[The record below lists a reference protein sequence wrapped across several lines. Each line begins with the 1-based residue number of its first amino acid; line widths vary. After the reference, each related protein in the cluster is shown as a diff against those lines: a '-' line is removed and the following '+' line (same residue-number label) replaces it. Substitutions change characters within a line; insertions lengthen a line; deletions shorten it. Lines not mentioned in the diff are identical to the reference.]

1 MAYIWLEILLTRLAG
16 HLMHTFLRSA
26 VAPLLL
32 PLCAIAILSGCAS
45 PPPPPVV
52 VQAPPVKTCNTA
64 ENTEVLGQ
72 ARAEGEVTRVTTTT
86 RCITQ

>member
-1 MAYIWLEILLTRLAG
+1 MPIL
-16 HLMHTFLRSA
+16 LRSA
-26 VAPLLL
+26 FAPLLL
-32 PLCAIAILSGCAS
+32 PLCAVAVLSGCAS

-64 ENTEVLGQ
+64 QDTQVLGQ

>member
-1 MAYIWLEILLTRLAG
+1 MENNLSTRLAG
-16 HLMHTFLRSA
+16 HLMPILLRSA
-26 VAPLLL
+26 FAPLLL
-32 PLCAIAILSGCAS
+32 PLCAVAMLSGCAS

-64 ENTEVLGQ
+64 QDTQVLGQ

>member
-1 MAYIWLEILLTRLAG
+1 MENNLSTRLAG
-16 HLMHTFLRSA
+16 HLMPILLRSA
-26 VAPLLL
+26 FAPLLL
-32 PLCAIAILSGCAS
+32 PLCAVAVLSGCAS

-64 ENTEVLGQ
+64 QDTQVLGQ